1 MFSVG
6 NDRSM
11 VMNHLCNFYP
21 ELMLIINVYCLC
33 LPSCRV
39 AGSESHHNS
48 GAITHSIVI
57 MMLVWINTTNPP
69 STHTGKVFSLGARVA
84 VSVDLISAV
93 AVRKNCHLLASLDDL
108 MLWRQPELSEGEN
121 GGKKCH

>member
-1 MFSVG
+1 
-6 NDRSM
+6 
-11 VMNHLCNFYP
+11 MNHLCNFYP

-69 STHTGKVFSLGARVA
+69 PTHTGKVLSLGAR
-84 VSVDLISAV
+84 VSVDLISVV
-93 AVRKNCHLLASLDDL
+93 AVRRNCHLWP
-108 MLWRQPELSEGEN
+108 LWMI
-121 GGKKCH
+121 

>member
-1 MFSVG
+1 
-6 NDRSM
+6 M

-69 STHTGKVFSLGARVA
+69 PTHKGKVFSLGAKAA

-93 AVRKNCHLLASLDDL
+93 AVRKNCHLWP
-108 MLWRQPELSEGEN
+108 LWMI
-121 GGKKCH
+121 